1 MGTINDVLNFSKIE
15 AGKLILE
22 RTAFGLR
29 AALAR
34 SVVALTSDAQRKGL
48 ELTSVVAPD
57 VPDRLVGDPARLQQ
71 VLANLGGN
79 AIKFTDHGGV
89 HVGVTLVQVTDDF
102 VEIQFSVDDTGIG
115 IAADKQ
121 DMIFEP
127 FAQADDFTTRRYGGT
142 GLGLTISAQLVRLM
156 DGRLSVE
163 STQDRAAG
171 SPSPPSSGTARLKR
185 STGRRPRSNR
195 RSGAP
200 GPARSCS

>member
-1 MGTINDVLNFSKIE
+1 M
-15 AGKLILE
+15 
-22 RTAFGLR
+22 
-29 AALAR
+29 
-34 SVVALTSDAQRKGL
+34 
-48 ELTSVVAPD
+48 
-57 VPDRLVGDPARLQQ
+57 
-71 VLANLGGN
+71 
-79 AIKFTDHGGV
+79 
-89 HVGVTLVQVTDDF
+89 GVTLVQVTDDF

-163 STQDRAAG
+163 STPGTGQPVP
-171 SPSPPSSGTARLKR
+171 PSPPSSGTARLKR